1 MDAMQKNSVPVSSRP
16 SQEMDFP
23 YFRRLFNSIVVA
35 LLAAS
40 FIPLLVIGG
49 GMYYHT
55 FSLLEQKTLAAL
67 DVEISEHRETIDH
80 FLTERTM
87 DLKILS
93 SNLGFDSLTAPG
105 NLKKVFDT
113 LQQEVPCFTDMGV
126 IDDQGCQRAYVGP
139 YDLLSKNYK
148 ETPWFKAIQQRD
160 LYISDVF
167 LGFRNEPH
175 FIIAVKQRTSEGFW
189 ILRATVDTCYFEGIV
204 GEILSKRD
212 GDAYIVNGDG
222 IFQTTPRGGGKIMA
236 QAEVK
241 YVQPFDGVRMEER
254 GGRIIMMT
262 WLDKVPWLCVAEFKR
277 EDIYSPLR
285 NVRTVG
291 IFVLVLGAMLIV
303 LTVILTTNYLFSRLE
318 TKRRNIR
325 FLDQQLQHSN
335 RMASSMK
342 LASGFIREMNDALSN
357 IDLTITWAD
366 DLAQSDLSA
375 EESKKE
381 LRESLDQVK
390 SEVIR
395 ARRTTDKFIKATQS
409 ALPIIRDVKVEG
421 ILDEI
426 LELLDRELHF
436 NRITVKRDYQDPLP
450 PVQSDPSQLR
460 QVFQNLIVNAVTA
473 IGKDGVITLTAQG
486 AEERVS
492 IGIGDTGPGIPKE
505 RLEKIFEPLFTTKPD
520 GTGLGL
526 SIGAGILRKLGGKI
540 SVKSDIGKG
549 AVFTVEIPTRFSPP
563 EAS

>member
-1 MDAMQKNSVPVSSRP
+1 MDAIQK
-16 SQEMDFP
+16 SQEKDFP

-55 FSLLEQKTLAAL
+55 VSILEQKTLAAL
-67 DVEISEHRETIDH
+67 DTEISEHRETIDH
-80 FLTERTM
+80 FLTERTI
-87 DLKILS
+87 DLKNLS
-93 SNLGFDSLTAPG
+93 GILGFEYLTAPG
-105 NLKKVFDT
+105 NLRKVFDI
-113 LQQEVPCFTDMGV
+113 LQQQLPCFTDIGV
-126 IDDQGCQRAYVGP
+126 VDDQGRHRAYVGP

-148 ETPWFKAIQQRD
+148 ETPWFKMIAQKD
-160 LYISDVF
+160 FYISDVF
-167 LGFRNEPH
+167 LGFRKEPH
-175 FIIAVKQRTSEGFW
+175 FIIAAKQTTNEGFW
-189 ILRATVDTCYFEGIV
+189 ILRATVDTDYFERLV
-204 GEILSKRD
+204 AEVLSKRD
-212 GDAYIVNGDG
+212 GDAYIVNKDG
-222 IFQTTPRGGGKIMA
+222 ILQTTPRWGGKIMA
-236 QAEVK
+236 QSDVK
-241 YVQPFDGVRMEER
+241 YVEPFEGVRLEDR
-254 GGRIIMMT
+254 GGKIIMMA
-262 WLDKVPWLCVAEFKR
+262 WLERVPWLCVAEFKR

-291 IFVLVLGAMLIV
+291 IFVFVLGAMLIV
-303 LTVILTTNYLFSRLE
+303 LTVFLTTNYLFSRLE

-325 FLDQQLQHSN
+325 FLDHQLQHSN
-335 RMASSMK
+335 RIASSMK
-342 LASGFIREMNDALSN
+342 LASSFIREINDTLSN

-381 LRESLDQVK
+381 LRESLNQVK

-395 ARRTTDKFIKATQS
+395 ARRTTDKFIKAMQS
-409 ALPIIRDVKVEG
+409 ALPIIRDVKVDA

-436 NRITVKRDYQDPLP
+436 NRITLKREYQDPLP

-460 QVFQNLIVNAVTA
+460 QVFQNLIMNAVTA
-473 IGKDGVITLTAQG
+473 IGKDGAITVTAQG
-486 AEERVS
+486 SEERVS
-492 IGIGDTGPGIPKE
+492 VSFADTGPGIPKE
-505 RLEKIFEPLFTTKPD
+505 RLEKIFEPLFTSNQD

-526 SIGAGILRKLGGKI
+526 SIGAAILKKLGGNI
-540 SVKSDIGKG
+540 SVKSEMGKG

-563 EAS
+563 EA

>member
-1 MDAMQKNSVPVSSRP
+1 MDEMQKSSVAMSSRP
-16 SQEMDFP
+16 SQEKDFP

-55 FSLLEQKTLAAL
+55 VSILEQKTLAAL
-67 DVEISEHRETIDH
+67 DAEISEHQKTIDH
-80 FLTERTM
+80 FLAERTM

-93 SNLGFDSLTAPG
+93 SNLGFDYLTAPG

-113 LQQEVPCFTDMGV
+113 LQQELPCFTDMGV
-126 IDDQGCQRAYVGP
+126 IDDQGRHRAYVGP

-148 ETPWFKAIQQRD
+148 ETPWFKAIQQRE
-160 LYISDVF
+160 YYVSDVF
-167 LGFRNEPH
+167 LGFRNDPH
-175 FIIAVKQRTSEGFW
+175 FIIAVKQMTSEGFW
-189 ILRATVDTCYFEGIV
+189 ILRATVDTDYFERLV
-204 GEILSKRD
+204 AEVLSKRD
-212 GDAYIVNGDG
+212 GDAYIVNKDG
-222 IFQTTPRGGGKIMA
+222 ILQTTPRWGGKIMG
-236 QAEVK
+236 QSGVK
-241 YVQPFDGVRMEER
+241 YKEPFEGVRLEER
-254 GGRIIMMT
+254 GGKIIMMA
-262 WLDKVPWLCVAEFKR
+262 WLERVPWLCVAEFKR

-291 IFVLVLGAMLIV
+291 LFVFVLGTMLIV

-325 FLDQQLQHSN
+325 FLDHQLQHSN

-342 LASGFIREMNDALSN
+342 LASGFVREVNETLSN
-357 IDLTITWAD
+357 IDLVLSWVD
-366 DLAQSDLSA
+366 DLAQGDLSG
-375 EESKKE
+375 EESRTE
-381 LRESLDQVK
+381 VRESLKQVR
-390 SEVIR
+390 SELVR
-395 ARRTTDKFIKATQS
+395 ARRATGRFLKSTQS
-409 ALPIIRDVKVEG
+409 SLPIIREVRVQDL
-421 ILDEI
+421 LDEI
-426 LELLDRELHF
+426 IELLERELHF

-460 QVFQNLIVNAVTA
+460 QVFQNLIVNALTA

-486 AEERVS
+486 SEERVS
-492 IGIGDTGPGIPKE
+492 IGVGDTGPGIPKD

-526 SIGAGILRKLGGKI
+526 SIGAGILKKLGGRI
-540 SVKSDIGKG
+540 SVKSEIGKG
-549 AVFTVEIPTRFSPP
+549 AVFTVDIPTRFSPP
-563 EAS
+563 QA

>member
-55 FSLLEQKTLAAL
+55 VSILEQKTLAAL
-67 DVEISEHRETIDH
+67 DAEISEHREMIDH

-87 DLKILS
+87 DLKMLC
-93 SNLGFDSLTAPG
+93 SNLGFDYLTAPG
-105 NLKKVFDT
+105 NLKRVFDN
-113 LQQEVPCFTDMGV
+113 LQKEIPCFTDMGV
-126 IDDQGCQRAYVGP
+126 IDDQGRHQAYVGP

-175 FIIAVKQRTSEGFW
+175 FIIAVKQRTNEGFW

-241 YVQPFDGVRMEER
+241 YMEPFNGVRLEER
-254 GGRIIMMT
+254 GGKITMMA
-262 WLDKVPWLCVAEFKR
+262 WLEKVPWLCVAEFNR
-277 EDIYSPLR
+277 EDIYRSVR

-325 FLDQQLQHSN
+325 FLDQQLQHSS
-335 RMASSMK
+335 RIASSMK
-342 LASGFIREMNDALSN
+342 LASGFVREIKETLSN
-357 IDLTITWAD
+357 IDLVLSWVD
-366 DLAQSDLSA
+366 DLVQGDLS
-375 EESKKE
+375 EEKSRTE
-381 LRESLDQVK
+381 MRESLRQVR
-390 SEVIR
+390 SELVR
-395 ARRTTDKFIKATQS
+395 ARTATDRFLKSTQS
-409 ALPIIRDVKVEG
+409 SLPIIREVKVQ
-421 ILDEI
+421 EI
-426 LELLDRELHF
+426 LEEIIELLDRELLF
-436 NRITVKRDYQDPLP
+436 NRITVQRDYQESLT
-450 PVQSDPSQLR
+450 PVHSDSSRLR
-460 QVFQNLIVNAVTA
+460 QVFQNLLVNAVTA
-473 IGKDGVITLTAQG
+473 IGKDGVITITTRST
-486 AEERVS
+486 EEGVS
-492 IGIGDTGPGIPKE
+492 ISVADTGPGIPEE
-505 RLEKIFEPLFTTKPD
+505 RLERIFDPLFTTKPD

-540 SVKSDIGKG
+540 SVKSEIGKG
-549 AVFTVEIPTRFSPP
+549 AVFTVDIPARFSPP
-563 EAS
+563 EA